1 MTDGKPK
8 RARRAAEQMLVEL
21 KQRLREISDLNAAGS
36 VLNWDQATY
45 MPQAGAGARGRQLAM
60 LGSLAHERAV
70 APALGR
76 LLDSL
81 VGYGASLPY
90 DSDDSSLIRVAHRE
104 YQKKIKVPP
113 DHIARAIAQGSASY
127 DAWTRARP
135 ANDFATMVPYLER
148 TLDLSREYSSY
159 FAPYKHVAD
168 PHIDDADKGITT
180 TCATLVSCMKRL
192 LRLSAKTL
200 SPRARKQKMPRFDPL
215 GCDPSSRPQRPETQK
230 RPAAVSLSDCSRISA
245 IPIMK
250 ANPHRRCY
258 ERRC

>member
-90 DSDDSSLIRVAHRE
+90 DSDNSSLIRVAHRE

-113 DHIARAIAQGSASY
+113 DHIARVYRHGSKFVPN
-127 DAWTRARP
+127 DLVKRATDKAMTIR
-135 ANDFATMVPYLER
+135 PYLHYLREKYG
-148 TLDLSREYSSY
+148 TLY
-159 FAPYKHVAD
+159 
-168 PHIDDADKGITT
+168 
-180 TCATLVSCMKRL
+180 RL
-192 LRLSAKTL
+192 PASA
-200 SPRARKQKMPRFDPL
+200 
-215 GCDPSSRPQRPETQK
+215 
-230 RPAAVSLSDCSRISA
+230 
-245 IPIMK
+245 
-250 ANPHRRCY
+250 
-258 ERRC
+258 